1 MLTKTKRPAFRPME
15 IPSAPPAEVVPPVV
29 QPEKEKPAERERPAF
44 KPMEI
49 APAPPAVEMVPPVA
63 QPEEEKPAE
72 REREANVAGVVE
84 PVKDLPSESLMP
96 GDSQD
101 SDFQPTML
109 TFEQVCHWLSI
120 RPAVRK
126 YFVNAR
132 GEYVR
137 KWIEEYDWMTRPGGG
152 VIKIPK
158 WFGPEVMDPKT
169 GLFSPYDVT
178 TTTQGSAD
186 RI

>member
-1 MLTKTKRPAFRPME
+1 ME
-15 IPSAPPAEVVPPVV
+15 LPTALPAEVV
-29 QPEKEKPAERERPAF
+29 A
-44 KPMEI
+44 
-49 APAPPAVEMVPPVA
+49 PVA
-63 QPEEEKPAE
+63 QPEEEKPTEGE
-72 REREANVAGVVE
+72 RAPAVPVVVE
-84 PVKDLPSESLMP
+84 TAEEPTSEPLRS

-109 TFEQVCHWLSI
+109 TFEQVCHWLSMN
-120 RPAVRK
+120 PATRK
-126 YFVNAR
+126 HFVNAR
-132 GEYVR
+132 GEFVR

-158 WFGPEVMDPKT
+158 WFGPETMDPKT
-169 GLFSPYDVT
+169 GLFGPYDE